1 MKYERIFLGQ
11 VIIREKSKAFELPLV
26 SSNSLKDL
34 VRKSKI
40 TGTAAE
46 NMDVYIFSWVSLLK
60 RPICTYYSSSRKKG
74 FSFEPIIDAG
84 SFLLITTK
92 RQCRFFYQLYI
103 PIIFNAK
110 SHNFKLLPLEGI
122 FVGSFFVFTKLRK
135 KLHVDLAQVNNTE
148 KALLRYLLAI

>member
-92 RQCRFFYQLYI
+92 RQCRFFFYQLYI

-110 SHNFKLLPLEGI
+110 LHNFKLLPPRGN
-122 FVGSFFVFTKLRK
+122 FCRFFFCFYQAK
-135 KLHVDLAQVNNTE
+135 K
-148 KALLRYLLAI
+148 KATCRLSTSK